1 MEPAFI
7 AICAALILQF
17 FAAFLAVRLIIFRK
31 RIWLGTVMLVMTLL
45 MVGRRFLSLYR
56 CFENGEGGINTP
68 AEVIWFVL
76 SLLLVIGFLSISRRL
91 EPLAPGLERTLR

>member
-31 RIWLGTVMLVMTLL
+31 RLWVGTIMLVATLL
-45 MVGRRFLSLYR
+45 MVVRRFLSLYR
-56 CFENGEGGINTP
+56 CFEGGEGCINTS
-68 AEVIWFVL
+68 AEISGFVL
-76 SLLLVIGFLSISRRL
+76 SLLLVVGFLYISRRL
-91 EPLAPGLERTLR
+91 EALAHGFEQSSR